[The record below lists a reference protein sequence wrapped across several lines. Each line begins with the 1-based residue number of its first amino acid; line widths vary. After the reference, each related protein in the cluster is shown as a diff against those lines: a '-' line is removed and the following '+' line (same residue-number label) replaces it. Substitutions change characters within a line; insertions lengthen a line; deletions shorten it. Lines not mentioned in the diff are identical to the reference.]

1 MATKKANKG
10 NKDKFISKGSDFV
23 ILDRP
28 RVVIAKPKK
37 AAKKGK

>member
-1 MATKKANKG
+1 MATKKASKG
-10 NKDKFISKGSDFV
+10 KFISKGSDFV

-28 RVVIAKPKK
+28 RVNIVKPKK